1 MATDTRSSTAEE
13 FLEQRV
19 RYSIDFGGRLVV
31 IENVPAR
38 VSRQTGEHL
47 FSPETTARIHE
58 IVRSGKPP
66 ARVVEADVYD
76 YS

>member
-1 MATDTRSSTAEE
+1 
-13 FLEQRV
+13 
-19 RYSIDFGGRLVV
+19 
-31 IENVPAR
+31 VPAR
-38 VSRQTGEHL
+38 VSKQTGEHL